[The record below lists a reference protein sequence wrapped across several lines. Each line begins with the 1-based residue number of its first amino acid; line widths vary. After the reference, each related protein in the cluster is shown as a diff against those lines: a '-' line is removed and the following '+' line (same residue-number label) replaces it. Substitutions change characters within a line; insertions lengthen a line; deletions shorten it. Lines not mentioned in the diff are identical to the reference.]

1 LDERDGVDATKIVV
15 FALLFKCGFS
25 FPFTMFLEGYFCNT
39 ISLELQHMNLNVI
52 LHIAIVYSWS
62 HFTWDEPLFELYK
75 LCYVDMYPTVDGP
88 NIIEGDGI

>member
-1 LDERDGVDATKIVV
+1 
-15 FALLFKCGFS
+15 
-25 FPFTMFLEGYFCNT
+25 
-39 ISLELQHMNLNVI
+39 MNLNVI